1 MSKNLKNISQR
12 VLPED
17 ETKIVNEKEK
27 KNNKISNLGDP
38 SRATNIQPHFPDREN
53 ANIEDRKVADKGENK
68 EQVTNS
74 EKLSFA
80 EALKTQKTNTPN
92 QPPAS
97 RIADKKTIKEEI
109 HQRIFHTTSYTPD
122 QTPTGIER
130 KVTEM
135 MTTIQR
141 VTGAGSITSIQYKGR
156 GEYAIEMKTKEM
168 IQKITLTGLQFPGD
182 TQKAPTKPRRNP
194 VLLITIKTDAS
205 TLNQEIADALSPYGT
220 IININYGYYNN
231 NRQIRDGRRLI
242 HIIPTVDIDKIPSST
257 LIDYRTHILYFRGK
271 TIQTKPPHQEARDLL
286 EDLEISDSDL
296 DQDEMSQDEDK
307 QIQTD
312 TPKTE
317 TKTPGQ
323 KTESSKLSKKDTTDT
338 LENPTKITE
347 KTKKPTQLPIAIS
360 TKQKPETNTSAKPQA
375 RNATETVTTNKTN
388 DLTDI
393 VNIPLALDLPLAISP
408 MDTDMV
414 SNESVQKP
422 IKRKSETT
430 PTKIDRQN
438 TDNPIKTKRKTHRT

>member
-1 MSKNLKNISQR
+1 
-12 VLPED
+12 
-17 ETKIVNEKEK
+17 
-27 KNNKISNLGDP
+27 
-38 SRATNIQPHFPDREN
+38 
-53 ANIEDRKVADKGENK
+53 
-68 EQVTNS
+68 
-74 EKLSFA
+74 
-80 EALKTQKTNTPN
+80 
-92 QPPAS
+92 
-97 RIADKKTIKEEI
+97 
-109 HQRIFHTTSYTPD
+109 
-122 QTPTGIER
+122 
-130 KVTEM
+130 M

-156 GEYAIEMKTKEM
+156 GEYAIEMKNKEM

-182 TQKAPTKPRRNP
+182 PQKAPTKPRRNP

-220 IININYGYYNN
+220 IVNINYGYYNN

-307 QIQTD
+307 RKQTD

-338 LENPTKITE
+338 LENPTKIAE

-360 TKQKPETNTSAKPQA
+360 AKQKPETNTSAKPQA
-375 RNATETVTTNKTN
+375 
-388 DLTDI
+388 
-393 VNIPLALDLPLAISP
+393 
-408 MDTDMV
+408 
-414 SNESVQKP
+414 
-422 IKRKSETT
+422 
-430 PTKIDRQN
+430 
-438 TDNPIKTKRKTHRT
+438 